1 MDRAIK
7 PISARIGGVSVYVS
21 AATRKAIRRRARQ
34 AAVAAGYVAGI
45 GAATMAGVAVL
56 QSGLVIPILAC
67 GGVAGVVIWRCRPCR

>member
-7 PISARIGGVSVYVS
+7 PITANIGGVSIYVS

-34 AAVAAGYVAGI
+34 AFVIGGYVAGI

-56 QSGLVIPILAC
+56 QSSLLWPVVIC
-67 GGVAGVVIWRCRPCR
+67 GAVAGVVLWRCR

>member
-7 PISARIGGVSVYVS
+7 PITAQIGGVSVYVS

-34 AAVAAGYVAGI
+34 AAVIGGYVAGI
-45 GAATMAGVAVL
+45 AAVTMAGVAVM

-67 GGVAGVVIWRCRPCR
+67 GGVAAAVAWRCRG